1 MPDRMLATA
10 DSDRPWWKRW
20 RSIMSLILL
29 ATAAAMIVVVMLALG
44 KSNGFGRA
52 ATWIAIGGAL
62 FELIIGVTIV
72 RRDYWRVP
80 AAPNL
85 DSCLTL
91 ILLGLS
97 AVAVVG
103 FTSLTCIAVG
113 AN

>member
-1 MPDRMLATA
+1 MADRVPVPA
-10 DSDRPWWKRW
+10 DRPWRKRW
-20 RSIMSLILL
+20 RNILSLILL
-29 ATAAAMIVVVMLALG
+29 AAVAATIVIIMQALG
-44 KSNGFGRA
+44 KSNGFGPA
-52 ATWIAIGGAL
+52 ATWIAICGAL
-62 FELIIGVTIV
+62 IELGIGLAIV

-80 AAPNL
+80 TAPNL

-103 FTSLTCIAVG
+103 FTSLTCMAVG